1 MNKSKMIEISTTEK
15 VERQIKEME
24 LVEVI
29 SNQQLEVKKI
39 YKDVDGQLYEYKS
52 YADYLNSGRWISTLV
67 II

>member
-15 VERQIKEME
+15 VEGQIKEME

-52 YADYLNSGRWISTLV
+52 CADYLNSGRWISTLV